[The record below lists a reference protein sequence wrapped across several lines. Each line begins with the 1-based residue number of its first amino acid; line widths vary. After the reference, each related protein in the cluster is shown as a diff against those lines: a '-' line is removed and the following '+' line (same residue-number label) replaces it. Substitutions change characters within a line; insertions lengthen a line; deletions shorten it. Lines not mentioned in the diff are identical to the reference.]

1 MGLFGFGKK
10 KKKKPARSC
19 DLEGSLLEYGEG
31 YLLTSAQIIQSKRF
45 WDNKMIEPE
54 TLAYSKAHFLKND
67 EMGTKMRT
75 MIFQKYSSQ
84 EKPWLVGDGQV
95 NQFEVDKNEAREF
108 AKQWWESEFQFTPPT
123 SGAAINNMDSEKFEE
138 YKEYAIMRAGEE
150 QLRKMG

>member
-1 MGLFGFGKK
+1 MGLFGFGK

-19 DLEGSLLEYGEG
+19 DLEGSLLEFGEG
-31 YLLTSAQIIQSKRF
+31 YLLTSAQIIRSKRF

-54 TLAYSKAHFLKND
+54 TLAYSKAHFQRND

-95 NQFEVDKNEAREF
+95 NQFEVDKEQAREF
-108 AKQWWESEFQFTPPT
+108 ARQWWESEFKFMPPT
-123 SGAAINNMDSEKFEE
+123 TGSADKNMEADE
-138 YKEYAIMRAGEE
+138 YQKWREYAIMKAGEE
-150 QLRKMG
+150 QLRKLG